1 MVPVGIPPARK
12 IAESISARSI
22 SEVSVFPLQRSFFPD
37 PGFSNSQGTADHFDF
52 LVRFRFA
59 FRPEKPVCRAHTDF
73 IRGELL
79 GVAKREI
86 CRNDYRFYTAPSQEM
101 REHFF
106 IRRRVFGLSL
116 RLALELTKHDKFICI
131 GLLASSIDLEIAQ
144 DQRAFAVSLQE
155 NKWIR

>member
-1 MVPVGIPPARK
+1 
-12 IAESISARSI
+12 
-22 SEVSVFPLQRSFFPD
+22 
-37 PGFSNSQGTADHFDF
+37 
-52 LVRFRFA
+52 RFRFA
-59 FRPEKPVCRAHTDF
+59 FWPEKPVCRAHTDF

-86 CRNDYRFYTAPSQEM
+86 CRNDYRFYAAPPQEM

-116 RLALELTKHDKFICI
+116 HLALELTKHDKFICI

-155 NKWIR
+155 NKWIRRPKLRGIKHVRVGLACGDDKAGGFAFCFAHGGLYLSSDSSLGQRVNYHPALAG